1 MIKIVIITPHWKWNA
16 ETSDWT
22 EEQGIKIHQWFALNP
37 FEIPFVPQ
45 VGMMI
50 DLDDFFD
57 DETLINELDVPLG
70 YVTINQI
77 VIGKNDIALHCI

>member
-1 MIKIVIITPHWKWNA
+1 MIKIYIIIAGLDYKNK
-16 ETSDWT
+16 DWT
-22 EEQGIKIHQWFALNP
+22 QEQALKIQEWFSLNS

-50 DLDDFFD
+50 DLEDFFD
-57 DETLINELDVPLG
+57 CEEISNEMNDILG

-77 VIGKNDIALHCI
+77 VIGRNNIDLHCN